1 MPLSNRDLHVLIYLI
16 MVHFSIVGF
25 DPKASAFARKNR
37 KFLFFGNQN
46 IKVIYLFMKYNQL

>member
-37 KFLFFGNQN
+37 KYLFFGNQN
-46 IKVIYLFMKYNQL
+46 IKVIYLFIYEI